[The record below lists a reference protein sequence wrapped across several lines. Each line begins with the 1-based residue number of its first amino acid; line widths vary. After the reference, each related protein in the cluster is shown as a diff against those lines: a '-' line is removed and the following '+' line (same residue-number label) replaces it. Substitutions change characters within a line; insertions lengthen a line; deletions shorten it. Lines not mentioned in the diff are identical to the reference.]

1 MKTEKEIL
9 EKVSN
14 IIDTSKDDQI
24 ILNASHFL
32 YNALIQRRK
41 EVNFKKEKEE
51 QKELIKKRK
60 EKLKNLNINEMFG
73 TLLTGIS
80 EEE

>member
-1 MKTEKEIL
+1 MNTEEEIL

-14 IIDTSKDDQI
+14 IIDTSKDEQI

-32 YNALIQRRK
+32 YNALIQKRNEEK
-41 EVNFKKEKEE
+41 FEKEKEE
-51 QKELIKKRK
+51 QKELTKKRK
-60 EKLKNLNINEMFG
+60 EKLRNLNVNEMFG